1 MLLLARAAAPHGRP
15 RRAGRPQGGNW
26 ARTWPRRG
34 STGWSAPTAVPD
46 ATRWACTAPSSARLD
61 EAGRK
66 RNRVLWNRG
75 AGNNRAVYGRLVADE
90 GGLFRLSRAELEN
103 EGCTYSGPLRAL
115 LHTRPGV
122 DWPLIV
128 VSVTKGPRVGALDH
142 AAATRC

>member
-1 MLLLARAAAPHGRP
+1 MAAHTIGDCLYALGDCEPLNGTLAEEVVTYP
-15 RRAGRPQGGNW
+15 
-26 ARTWPRRG
+26 
-34 STGWSAPTAVPD
+34 VI
-46 ATRWACTAPSSARLD
+46 
-61 EAGRK
+61 
-66 RNRVLWNRG
+66 RVTEQDVY
-75 AGNNRAVYGRLVADE
+75 VYGRLVADE

-103 EGCTYSGPLRAL
+103 EGCTYSRPLRAL